1 LKQAEQIAT
10 PSQKT
15 QSSEVDEMT
24 MQSINASVLKFFQD
38 EDGLTVVEYA
48 VAGGL
53 VSAAVVAAFTLL
65 GGNVNTVIGRINTAL
80 NP

>member
-1 LKQAEQIAT
+1 MVEPGGANSNAFSEM
-10 PSQKT
+10 

-24 MQSINASVLKFFQD
+24 MQSIKASVLKFFQD

-53 VSAAVVAAFTLL
+53 ISAAVVASFALL
-65 GGNVNTVIGRINTAL
+65 GGTVNGIIAGLEAAL
-80 NP
+80 